1 MPVGFGPSS
10 TVVGLLK
17 RMSRKRSS
25 YSPLARHSGTDRRLQ
40 AQVWI
45 PLTPMARQ
53 VFALII
59 GIDNYESNDIWNLHS
74 AAKDA
79 RRIEQWLV
87 RDFQVPRSHICRL
100 LDHQATK
107 RNIED
112 IFMTHLVNNPAIEPG
127 DALVVYF
134 AGHGSS
140 IRAPAGWFDQ
150 GRGDVPVLCPYDYDV
165 KSSSRHTNTGISDRS
180 LHAMLQ
186 DLAQVKGDN
195 ITLILD
201 TC

>member
-1 MPVGFGPSS
+1 
-10 TVVGLLK
+10 
-17 RMSRKRSS
+17 
-25 YSPLARHSGTDRRLQ
+25 
-40 AQVWI
+40 
-45 PLTPMARQ
+45 MARQ

-134 AGHGSS
+134 AGHGGSYGAVAPEYGYPGPGASGPPPTSGANLTRIQLAPLRVGGGSS
-140 IRAPAGWFDQ
+140 PPGSSAGP
-150 GRGDVPVLCPYDYDV
+150 GSASGPGAERMAGGGGMGKKNPL
-165 KSSSRHTNTGISDRS
+165 SIGNIISDDS
-180 LHAMLQ
+180 A
-186 DLAQVKGDN
+186 
-195 ITLILD
+195 
-201 TC
+201 